1 MNKIRTLFRL
11 AAEVYDLVRGYG
23 RKKLAWVFF
32 WIVVQGAFQVAG
44 VASIFPFLALA
55 ADPAAVRESEVGRA
69 VLGWLPEMTDQQ
81 LLVGA
86 GVLSI
91 AFLMMANAVMLFG
104 TFQRMRFAQAV
115 SLHLRRVILRQLA
128 ARPYGYF
135 LGRNSSALYQK
146 IGDDARL
153 LATQLVNPLLDLAAS
168 VFTVLAILTSILV
181 VDPILPVLAGAVQ

>member
-55 ADPAAVRESEVGRA
+55 ADPAAVRESGVGRA

-115 SLHLRRVILRQLA
+115 SLHLR
-128 ARPYGYF
+128 
-135 LGRNSSALYQK
+135 
-146 IGDDARL
+146 
-153 LATQLVNPLLDLAAS
+153 
-168 VFTVLAILTSILV
+168 
-181 VDPILPVLAGAVQ
+181 